1 MVPEL
6 QLAVESAYQTFANYE
21 IGADIDFAAAVGAS
35 DEEHARLY
43 RALTT
48 TSLRQ
53 LSADTIEAYFE
64 YITAAHYDGTFNA
77 SEVRYFL
84 PRALEILASGQARST
99 ASFIRDHLER
109 ILERSSAAWPAAE
122 VAMINQVLKAI

>member
-1 MVPEL
+1 
-6 QLAVESAYQTFANYE
+6 
-21 IGADIDFAAAVGAS
+21 ADIDFAATVGAS

-43 RALTT
+43 RALAP
-48 TSLRQ
+48 LRE
-53 LSADTIEAYFE
+53 LSADAIEAYFE
-64 YITAAHYDGTFNA
+64 YVTAAHYEGAFNA

-84 PRALEILASGQARST
+84 PRALEVLASGQARSR

>member
-1 MVPEL
+1 MIPEL
-6 QLAVESAYQTFANYE
+6 QLAVESAYRTFANYE

-48 TSLRQ
+48 APLRE
-53 LSADTIEAYFE
+53 LSADAIEAYFE
-64 YITAAHYDGTFNA
+64 YVTAAHYDGTFNA

-84 PRALEILASGQARST
+84 PRALEVLASGQARSRT
-99 ASFIRDHLER
+99 FIRDHLER